1 MKKEINLKNKYF
13 IIFVFIFVVALGIY
27 FFKANLSGNAVLEL
41 DADYF
46 EGENLEGIL
55 KLSLNNGEF
64 IPASSMVIF
73 ETSEKQYEFALEDVL
88 SEQPIEGIYYIQGQ
102 NLSGK
107 GLGYGSIGIKKV
119 YSDIS
124 FEFNIYSESDK
135 TENEENR
142 TENSEVTNGTEVV
155 KIINETNDAGEIN
168 ESEKQVEEVNEENRT
183 ENSEVTNGTEVVK
196 IINETNDAGE
206 INESEKQVEEVNEEN
221 RIEISETSDEIETG
235 IIEVGSEDITEDV
248 EDELVEAP
256 LESEEVIE
264 EEVIEKAEVAEEPTI
279 TGGVISSIFKNF
291 LSFFQFI
298 PTGKVSLSFE
308 TTVSGE
314 TSADKSFI
322 YNLEKGQT
330 AELVSGSVRSYS
342 KELSDGDIQ
351 FEVLDDKIIVST
363 NYFELEQGF
372 GANYLDNELQIFEIN
387 LSAIGLNFTKG
398 DLNVKFVYGEKDII
412 SLSTTL
418 QEGKIEERNE
428 LALIEISEFALQ
440 NLTDDERQVLIQKF
454 GNVSIK
460 TTMSKVLDGRLIRNY
475 KIGDYEL
482 VASYDYD
489 LNKIDSLKEQMEI
502 DKLNFLRD
510 LINMIS
516 EEENESENVVEFF
529 GNSDF

>member
-135 TENEENR
+135 TE
-142 TENSEVTNGTEVV
+142 
-155 KIINETNDAGEIN
+155 
-168 ESEKQVEEVNEENRT
+168 NEENRT

-460 TTMSKVLDGRLIRNY
+460 TTMSKVLDGRLIRHY

>member
-88 SEQPIEGIYYIQGQ
+88 SEQPIEGMYYIQGQ

-135 TENEENR
+135 TE
-142 TENSEVTNGTEVV
+142 
-155 KIINETNDAGEIN
+155 
-168 ESEKQVEEVNEENRT
+168 NEENRT

>member
-135 TENEENR
+135 TE
-142 TENSEVTNGTEVV
+142 
-155 KIINETNDAGEIN
+155 
-168 ESEKQVEEVNEENRT
+168 NEENRT